1 MKKHYIRTKLIENF
15 YIGIISMLSLPQITT
30 KEEDEEFL
38 KIVASNVKRI
48 RQECGLSQLETALSI
63 GQASNGFYANMEN
76 FTDQK
81 RFNLLHLYKLSKL
94 FRCNMDEFFK
104 DIK

>member
-1 MKKHYIRTKLIENF
+1 
-15 YIGIISMLSLPQITT
+15 MLTLPQITT
-30 KEEDEEFL
+30 KEEDEKFL
-38 KIVASNVKRI
+38 KMVAANVKRI

-81 RFNLLHLYKLSKL
+81 RFN
-94 FRCNMDEFFK
+94 
-104 DIK
+104 

>member
-1 MKKHYIRTKLIENF
+1 
-15 YIGIISMLSLPQITT
+15 MLTLPQITT
-30 KEEDEEFL
+30 KEEDEKFL
-38 KIVASNVKRI
+38 KMVAANVKRI

-63 GQASNGFYANMEN
+63 GQSSNGFYANMEN

-94 FRCNMDEFFK
+94 FKCDINDFFK
-104 DIK
+104 EQTN

>member
-1 MKKHYIRTKLIENF
+1 
-15 YIGIISMLSLPQITT
+15 MLSLPQITT

-38 KIVASNVKRI
+38 KIVASNVKII

-81 RFNLLHLYKLSKL
+81 RFNLLHLYKLPKL
-94 FRCNMDEFFK
+94 FRCNIDEFFK